1 MGPVV
6 LGRLVGEKEILGVSE
21 GRLDGKMLGLELVGL
36 TVGDEVMEGAAVGAG
51 VGFFVGR
58 GTIW

>member
-36 TVGDEVMEGAAVGAG
+36 TVGDEVMEGTGVGAG
-51 VGFFVGR
+51 VGFLVGR
-58 GTIW
+58 GTA